1 MKLTVRQLRRVI
13 QEAKLKKIGASPE
26 YMKKEATRE
35 SLQNMVL
42 RQMYQIET
50 EEQLKNV
57 FKTMDMA
64 MLALKQIP
72 LAIWKKL
79 ALEKAMGGSTDV

>member
-1 MKLTVRQLRRVI
+1 MKTTVRQLRRI
-13 QEAKLKKIGASPE
+13 IREAKPKKIGASPE
-26 YMKKEATRE
+26 YMKKEAARE

-50 EEQLKNV
+50 EEQLKDV

-64 MLALKQIP
+64 LMALKQVP
-72 LAIWKKL
+72 LAVWKKL
-79 ALEKAMGGSTDV
+79 AMEKAMGGSTDV